1 MPLLKESIPIV
12 TVPPSPQRQLATVIK
27 DLRLQRVKLSR
38 LFTILFDRLSPEEA
52 YLLQLR
58 AAAILREFDDMLSE
72 LDFMLREIAGGD

>member
-1 MPLLKESIPIV
+1 MMPLLKESIPIV

-58 AAAILREFDDMLSE
+58 AAAILREFDDILNE
-72 LDFMLREIAGGD
+72 LDFLLDELGGG